1 MSSEPA
7 ITAAGSATAAGGRAP
22 GESQAVRVAHLG
34 GDRFDINIR
43 GHVIRTD
50 QPIGDG
56 GEDTGP
62 TPTELFIASLAG
74 CVAFYARRY
83 LERHALPTEGLAV
96 KADFH
101 MGSRPAR
108 VARINVHLTIPDGVP
123 SERREALLAVAS
135 HCTVHNSLTSL
146 PEISVA
152 FAGNPGQPNSN
163 PWGAA

>member
-1 MSSEPA
+1 MSSEPV
-7 ITAAGSATAAGGRAP
+7 ITAAGTATAAGGPAS
-22 GESQAVRVAHLG
+22 GGSQPVRVAHLG

-50 QPIGDG
+50 QPVGDG

-83 LERHALPTEGLAV
+83 LERHDLPTKGLAV
-96 KADFH
+96 DADFR

-108 VARINVHLTIPDGVP
+108 VAGINVHLTIPDGVP
-123 SERREALLAVAS
+123 VERREALLAVAS
-135 HCTVHNSLTSL
+135 HCTVHNSLTSV
-146 PEISVA
+146 PEVSVA
-152 FAGNPGQPNSN
+152 FAGDSGRPNANP
-163 PWGAA
+163 

>member
-7 ITAAGSATAAGGRAP
+7 ITAAGNAKAAGGPASRD
-22 GESQAVRVAHLG
+22 SQPVRVAHLG

-43 GHVIRTD
+43 GHIIRTD
-50 QPIGDG
+50 QPIADG

-96 KADFH
+96 DAEFR

-108 VARINVHLTIPDGVP
+108 VARIEVRLTIPDGVP
-123 SERREALLAVAS
+123 AERREALLAVAS
-135 HCTVHNSLTSL
+135 HCTVHNSLTSV
-146 PEISVA
+146 PEISVV
-152 FAGNPGQPNSN
+152 FAGEPERQERN
-163 PWGAA
+163 A

>member
-1 MSSEPA
+1 LSSELVTA
-7 ITAAGSATAAGGRAP
+7 AAGSTETAGGPAP
-22 GESQAVRVAHLG
+22 GGTQSVRVAHLS

-50 QPIGDG
+50 QPVSDG

-96 KADFH
+96 DADFR

-108 VARINVHLTIPDGVP
+108 VARIEVRITIPDGVP
-123 SERREALLAVAS
+123 AERCEALLAVAS
-135 HCTVHNSLTSL
+135 HCTVHNSLISV
-146 PEISVA
+146 PEVSVA
-152 FAGNPGQPNSN
+152 FAGDSGRPTANL
-163 PWGAA
+163 